1 LIRFGEITLL
11 DILNLDLKY
20 TGVWPKSLDDIL
32 NINDTILFHGGGNL
46 NELYQ
51 IHSNWRNEFC
61 QKYRN
66 NTIIS
71 MPQSIYYKN
80 ETIFKLDTI
89 QNRNS
94 NKYVVTSRA
103 QLTSRQIELFN
114 ENNITFKQVPD
125 AAFMIGPRIPNKS
138 PTHSIFILIRTD
150 KEQQFS
156 NEIYEEAY
164 HYLQNKTITFIVK
177 DWFSYKSNFD
187 NKDISKNAV
196 RRNDLVNNILS
207 QGKVIITD
215 RLHCALYSLLMG
227 KPLIVLNNNYNKTRT
242 VFDLAFEGKEECS
255 TKYLNIIYSRN
266 PLEAVHLAE
275 KILANHLLV
284 DGI

>member
-1 LIRFGEITLL
+1 LE
-11 DILNLDLKY
+11 LNLKY
-20 TGVWPKSLDDIL
+20 SSGSSGSVDRILTVDDTAL
-32 NINDTILFHGGGNL
+32 MHGGGNL
-46 NELYQ
+46 NEIWKVY
-51 IHSNWRNEFC
+51 RNRRNQFC

-66 NTIIS
+66 NTIIF
-71 MPQSIYYKN
+71 MPQSIYYKS
-80 ETIFKLDTI
+80 ESIFKLDTI
-89 QNRNS
+89 QNRNI

-114 ENNITFKQVPD
+114 ENNITFRQVPD
-125 AAFMIGPRIPNKS
+125 SAFMIGPQLPNKS
-138 PTHSIFILIRTD
+138 PTHSIFILKRTD
-150 KEQQFS
+150 PEQQFS
-156 NEIYEEAY
+156 NDIYKEAY
-164 HYLQNKTITFIVK
+164 HYLQNKSITFIVK

-187 NKDISKNAV
+187 NRDISKNAI

-227 KPLIVLNNNYNKTRT
+227 KPLIILNNNYNKTRT

-255 TKYLNIIYSRN
+255 AKYLNIIYSRN

-275 KILANHLLV
+275 KILSNHLLV